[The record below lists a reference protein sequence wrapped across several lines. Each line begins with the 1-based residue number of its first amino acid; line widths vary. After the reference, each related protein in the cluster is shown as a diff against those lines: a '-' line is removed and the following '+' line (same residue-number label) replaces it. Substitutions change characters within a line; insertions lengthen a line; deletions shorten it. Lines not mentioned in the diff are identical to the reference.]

1 MYSGARFVEGIEGGV
16 VKEMERREFL
26 GVEKGDRKV
35 VWICRAHS
43 TAW

>member
-1 MYSGARFVEGIEGGV
+1 MYSGARFVEGGV

-35 VWICRAHS
+35 VDLSGPS